1 VLVFQVAFTH
11 LHIHT
16 IQIMS
21 YPKTLIFILAIY
33 LFYCTKGIQTT
44 AGGAAVTT
52 SVAINKEGV
61 AVAVALTPVGAVAVI
76 AAVAVIGVAALF
88 LFPPSVLA
96 APAAVG
102 SGATAVVGTTTAVA
116 SSCGLLSPTF
126 FMVFTGVLC
135 TRLLLTRN

>member
-1 VLVFQVAFTH
+1 
-11 LHIHT
+11 
-16 IQIMS
+16 MS

-44 AGGAAVTT
+44 ADRAAVSTV
-52 SVAINKEGV
+52 VAISTEGV
-61 AVAVALTPVGAVAVI
+61 AVAVALTPVGAAAVI
-76 AAVAVIGVAALF
+76 AAVAVIGVAAFF

-96 APAAVG
+96 ASAGAGSTAAAAVG
-102 SGATAVVGTTTAVA
+102 TTATVAVGTTTAVA